1 MNRPDFDEL
10 AELWQ
15 GEPDAAELAQ
25 FEASARKA
33 RRHGKLLGYL
43 DYAFAMLLLAMVIV
57 GSLVSV
63 SPLTPLIGLPLM
75 LAIAWITWKRR
86 QVRQMTRAL
95 DTLSPPAFIESSLR
109 FARGKLRRATLTLAA
124 LPLVVPVALAF
135 KVSLRTGGGPQEVWE
150 AFLIWTHTPR
160 AFLTVLAL
168 IVIAA
173 FNLRSCF
180 RSKAE
185 IKRLE
190 KLREGYEAEAE
201 REE

>member
-1 MNRPDFDEL
+1 
-10 AELWQ
+10 
-15 GEPDAAELAQ
+15 
-25 FEASARKA
+25 
-33 RRHGKLLGYL
+33 
-43 DYAFAMLLLAMVIV
+43 
-57 GSLVSV
+57 
-63 SPLTPLIGLPLM
+63 
-75 LAIAWITWKRR
+75 
-86 QVRQMTRAL
+86 MTRAL

-135 KVSLRTGGGPQEVWE
+135 KVSWRTGGGPQEVWE

-180 RSKAE
+180 RSKSE